1 MGSTVVRLCFLL
13 VTCDGREAVLDR
25 LDTGVPGSL
34 VGGGAR
40 APTARPDE
48 RPRVSLL
55 RSARFPAIVLLAAA
69 ILALIVANSP
79 LGPGAL
85 EVKDAYIGIPGVFEM
100 SVGHWVQDGLLAVF
114 FFIVA
119 VELQFEL
126 TSGELNSA
134 RKALQPAIAAAG
146 GVIVPIAIFLAFA
159 AGTDSSR
166 GWPIPTATDI
176 AFALGVLAVF
186 GKGLPAGIRI
196 FLLALA
202 ILDDIVG
209 IVFIAV
215 LFTTGV
221 NFGMLALA
229 ALAVVVFGVLSRQL
243 DTRARVPITVAL
255 VILGIATW
263 VLVYESGVHATIA
276 GVALGLAMAQQPALR
291 TRHALEPWV
300 NGVVLP
306 LFAFSAALVVIPSV
320 APSQL
325 APAFWGVLIALPV
338 GKIIGITLFGWVSLR
353 IGNRGATPHLSLAD
367 LLAAGALGGIGFTV
381 SLLLSELAFA
391 ADALLRDEAT
401 LGVLG
406 GSLISL
412 IVAGALVA
420 QRARHYRR
428 LAAVT
433 SEVPA

>member
-1 MGSTVVRLCFLL
+1 
-13 VTCDGREAVLDR
+13 
-25 LDTGVPGSL
+25 
-34 VGGGAR
+34 
-40 APTARPDE
+40 
-48 RPRVSLL
+48 VSLL

-79 LGPGAL
+79 LGPSAL
-85 EVKDAYIGIPGVFEM
+85 AVKDAYIGIPGLLEM

-146 GVIVPIAIFLAFA
+146 GVIVPIAIFLAFS
-159 AGTDSSR
+159 AGTDSAR

-186 GKGLPAGIRI
+186 GRGLPAGIRI

-243 DTRARVPITVAL
+243 DTRARVPITIAL

-300 NGVVLP
+300 NGIVLP
-306 LFAFSAALVVIPSV
+306 LFAFSAALVPIPAVS
-320 APSQL
+320 PSQL

-338 GKIIGITLFGWVSLR
+338 GKVIGITLFGWISLR
-353 IGNRGATPHLSLAD
+353 IGSRGTTPHLSLAD
-367 LLAAGALGGIGFTV
+367 LLAAGSLGGIGFTV

-391 ADALLRDEAT
+391 ADRVLRDEAT
-401 LGVLG
+401 LGVIG

-412 IVAGALVA
+412 IVAGTLVA
-420 QRARHYRR
+420 QRARHHRR
-428 LAAVT
+428 LAAIRPLSPEVT
-433 SEVPA
+433 A

>member
-1 MGSTVVRLCFLL
+1 M
-13 VTCDGREAVLDR
+13 
-25 LDTGVPGSL
+25 
-34 VGGGAR
+34 
-40 APTARPDE
+40 
-48 RPRVSLL
+48 SLL

-79 LGPGAL
+79 LGPSAL
-85 EVKDAYIGIPGVFEM
+85 AVKDAYIGIPGVFEM
-100 SVGHWVQDGLLAVF
+100 SVGHWIQDGLLAVF

-146 GVIVPIAIFLAFA
+146 GVIVPIAIFLAFS
-159 AGTDSSR
+159 AGTDSAR

-243 DTRARVPITVAL
+243 DTRARVPITIAL

-306 LFAFSAALVVIPSV
+306 LFAFSAALVLIPAVS
-320 APSQL
+320 PSQL
-325 APAFWGVLIALPV
+325 APAFWGVLVALPV
-338 GKIIGITLFGWVSLR
+338 GKIVGITLFGWISLR
-353 IGNRGATPHLSLAD
+353 IGNRGAAPHLSLAD
-367 LLAAGALGGIGFTV
+367 LIAAGSLGGIGFTV

-391 ADALLRDEAT
+391 ADPVLRDEAT

-412 IVAGALVA
+412 IVAGVLVA

-428 LAAVT
+428 LAAATPLTPEVT
-433 SEVPA
+433 A